1 MSFEFWWLLG
11 FPLFFILGWLAAR
24 IDIKELMSESRG
36 LPMSY
41 FRGLNFL
48 LNEQPDKAIESLLE
62 VAKNDPQTA
71 EIHFALGNLFRRR
84 GEVDRAIKMH
94 QNLLDRPDL
103 DKNQRFEALFELGQD
118 YFKAGF
124 LDRAESLFV
133 KLVGTGFEQ
142 RGFSFLVDIYE
153 QEKDWV
159 KAIEAARELQKFNKT
174 NKQKDIANYYCEIAL
189 VSLKAKDVVGA
200 RKFLGMALRENPL
213 CVRANIEL
221 GDMHVKDN
229 QLEIAIDRWRRIE
242 KQNPEYL
249 SLVGQRLFDAYNGLG
264 KMIDGHALLKKYL
277 TKYPAYDLMVVL
289 YDAKLI
295 STGVDGAYELIKSEI
310 NKFPTLL
317 TLNKLLD
324 VQLIDL
330 KGKEKNDMK
339 LVKKLISQ
347 HARHL
352 SLYFCNS
359 CGFKAAKFHW
369 HCPACNSWETYSPRR
384 YEERE
389 RTL

>member
-41 FRGLNFL
+41 FRGINFL
-48 LNEQPDKAIESLLE
+48 LNEQQDKAIESLLE

-84 GEVDRAIKMH
+84 GEVERAIKMH

-103 DKNQRFEALFELGQD
+103 DKEQRFEALFELGQD

-133 KLVGTGFEQ
+133 KLVGTSFEE

-159 KAIEAARELQKFNKT
+159 KAIEASRRLQYFKGK
-174 NKQKDIANYYCEIAL
+174 NKQKDIAHYYCEIAASNL
-189 VSLKAKDVVGA
+189 NSGDVTSAQKCLGRALK
-200 RKFLGMALRENPL
+200 ENPL
-213 CVRANIEL
+213 CVRANIAL
-221 GDMHVKDN
+221 GDIHLDKSEP
-229 QLEIAIDRWRRIE
+229 QTAIDRWRRIE
-242 KQNPEYL
+242 SQDPVYL
-249 SLVGQRLFDAYNGLG
+249 SLVGQRIFDAYNHLSRPKEGY
-264 KMIDGHALLKKYL
+264 ALIKKYL
-277 TKYPAYDLMVVL
+277 SDYPSYDLMQAVYEANLVC
-289 YDAKLI
+289 
-295 STGVDGAYELIKSEI
+295 SGVDEAYELVKGEI
-310 NKFPTLL
+310 MKFPTLL
-317 TLNKLLD
+317 TLNKL
-324 VQLIDL
+324 VETQLVKL
-330 KGKEKNDMK
+330 KGKQKSDMQ
-339 LVKKLISQ
+339 LVKKIVDQ
-347 HARHL
+347 HVLHL
-352 SLYFCNS
+352 SLYFCDF

-369 HCPACNSWETYSPRR
+369 HCPACNSWDTYSPRR

-389 RTL
+389 GNL